1 VEEGP
6 INQVSK
12 HGKRPLRNICQ
23 NNNNNK
29 AQIYFT
35 TILKKKEKKKK
46 STTISKTNSVLK
58 LS

>member
-35 TILKKKEKKKK
+35 TILKKKKKRRRVKIFQK
-46 STTISKTNSVLK
+46 QIVY
-58 LS
+58 